1 MGGGG
6 RGRGR
11 GGKEGTGVESVF
23 RVGKGEG
30 REREG
35 GMEGGCKEERE
46 VDELGVGG
54 DVGEKESVL
63 R

>member
-1 MGGGG
+1 M
-6 RGRGR
+6 
-11 GGKEGTGVESVF
+11 
-23 RVGKGEG
+23 
-30 REREG
+30 EG
-35 GMEGGCKEERE
+35 GMGGGCKEERE